1 MSQARFLV
9 PTRVRGVKLPEIRLS
24 SYLKVAQLC
33 LASLVA
39 IIVTGSLVRLTG
51 SGLGCADWPRCSQT
65 KFIDI
70 STGHAAIEQINR
82 LFTGIVAASVVAA
95 ALLSLRL
102 KPRDQRLTRLSLALV
117 AGVLAQV
124 LLGAVVVISGLHPLF
139 NMAHYLLSIVLV
151 TFGFLLVVET
161 RELLVKKSASR
172 PPQITGKTYTL
183 IKIFLILMAG
193 TVVTGAGPHAGDET
207 APRFSILVSTAAR
220 FHSILVWVL
229 LAILV
234 VLITRVRKIADEFA
248 ALGTSLEI
256 AAALI
261 VAQGALGYLQYFL
274 GVPAGLVAIH
284 VALSVAV
291 WLSGLVLLNR
301 AKLANNSPRR

>member
-1 MSQARFLV
+1 M
-9 PTRVRGVKLPEIRLS
+9 KLPEVRLS
-24 SYLKVAQLC
+24 NYLLVARIC

-51 SGLGCADWPRCSQT
+51 SGLGCKDWPRCSET

-82 LFTGIVAASVVAA
+82 LFTGVVAASVVAA

-102 KPRDQRLTRLSLALV
+102 KPRDQTLTRLSLALV

-124 LLGAVVVISGLHPLF
+124 LLGAIVVFSGLHPLF
-139 NMAHYLLSIVLV
+139 NMAHYLVSIVLV

-161 RELLVKKSASR
+161 NQLIIQEVVSQPPKISGQTNALIRSIVFALTAVLV
-172 PPQITGKTYTL
+172 
-183 IKIFLILMAG
+183 AG

-207 APRFSILVSTAAR
+207 APRFSILVSTATR
-220 FHSILVWVL
+220 IHSVLVWVL
-229 LAILV
+229 LALLV
-234 VLITRVRKIADEFA
+234 VLFARVCKIPHEFA
-248 ALGTSLEI
+248 ALGASIET
-256 AAALI
+256 AVALI
-261 VAQGALGYLQYFL
+261 MAQGGLGYLQYHL

-284 VALSVAV
+284 VAMSVAV
-291 WLSGLVLLNR
+291 WISGLALLNR
-301 AKLANNSPRR
+301 AHVAVITSPRQ

>member
-1 MSQARFLV
+1 M
-9 PTRVRGVKLPEIRLS
+9 KLPEVRLS
-24 SYLKVAQLC
+24 SYLIVARLC
-33 LASLVA
+33 LASLMA

-82 LFTGIVAASVVAA
+82 LFTGVVAA
-95 ALLSLRL
+95 AVIAAVLFSLRL

-124 LLGAVVVISGLHPLF
+124 LLGAIVVISGLHPLF
-139 NMAHYLLSIVLV
+139 NMAHYLVSIVLV
-151 TFGFLLVVET
+151 TFGFLLVAET
-161 RELLVKKSASR
+161 RELLTRDLLTTAGDPR
-172 PPQITGKTYTL
+172 PPEISNRTYALLRAFVIVMATVL
-183 IKIFLILMAG
+183 VAG

-220 FHSILVWVL
+220 IHSVVVWVL

-234 VLITRVRKIADEFA
+234 VLIARVRKIAHEFA
-248 ALGTSLEI
+248 ILGTCLEI
-256 AAALI
+256 TTALI
-261 VAQGALGYLQYFL
+261 VAQGGLGYLQYFL
-274 GVPAGLVAIH
+274 GVPASLVALH
-284 VALSVAV
+284 VALSVVV
-291 WLSGLVLLNR
+291 WISGLVLLNR
-301 AKLANNSPRR
+301 AKLANTSPRH